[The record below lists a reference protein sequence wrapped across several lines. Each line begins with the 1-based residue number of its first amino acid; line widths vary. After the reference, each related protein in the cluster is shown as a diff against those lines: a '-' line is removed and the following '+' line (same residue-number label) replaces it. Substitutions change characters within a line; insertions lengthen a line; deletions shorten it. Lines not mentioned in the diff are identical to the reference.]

1 MRPDHP
7 LRRAMRGW
15 LGNALYFLIPV
26 IVLAVIVV
34 GPDWLDALLG
44 G

>member
-1 MRPDHP
+1 MPPDHP
-7 LRRAMRGW
+7 VRRAMRGW
-15 LGNALYFLIPV
+15 LGNALYALIPITVLV
-26 IVLAVIVV
+26 IIIV